1 MRGCMMPMS
10 SPMMKRMLGFCCC
23 WADAGGMAAVKEA
36 AHASAHSH
44 LLCLILIGTVLR
56 CPVATQPNS
65 ERAVRGR
72 YSAHR
77 CERQFRGDTHL
88 TFLFRV
94 SRPTPC
100 FSYSTH
106 VFNFNI
112 ALRCMCLRED
122 LDQKSSPRSN
132 WAVWEY
138 TRKSCARVVPRP
150 LGDVPVGAYDSTRLS
165 NIGIGHG
172 AIDAGVGYTY
182 FNEQTGYEFSA
193 VAGLTY
199 NFINPYTQYQSG
211 VDVHLDW
218 GASRFL
224 TKQLQIG
231 LAGYLYNQASCD
243 GGSGDRVGCFQSRVA
258 GAGGQLGYTTPM

>member
-88 TFLFRV
+88 TFLCRV

-112 ALRCMCLRED
+112 ALRCLRED
-122 LDQKSSPRSN
+122 LDQKSSPRS
-132 WAVWEY
+132 
-138 TRKSCARVVPRP
+138 
-150 LGDVPVGAYDSTRLS
+150 
-165 NIGIGHG
+165 
-172 AIDAGVGYTY
+172 
-182 FNEQTGYEFSA
+182 
-193 VAGLTY
+193 
-199 NFINPYTQYQSG
+199 
-211 VDVHLDW
+211 
-218 GASRFL
+218 
-224 TKQLQIG
+224 
-231 LAGYLYNQASCD
+231 LAGKLFSVREEFCGLIEDATEPRKPASHK
-243 GGSGDRVGCFQSRVA
+243 GFWPWTAAILS
-258 GAGGQLGYTTPM
+258 